1 MPPTKPPQEEIKKSL
16 RYSLWDGASWS
27 LTVGFAELYFSP
39 FAIFLGAADVIL
51 GLLSTLPQ
59 LAGAISQLVTPV
71 LVKKIGSRKRVV
83 LSGVAAQGGML
94 LFFMLSPFFHPYHL
108 FFLLAVA
115 CLYWISW
122 MITVPAWESWMGDIV
137 PEKRRG
143 AYFGR
148 RNQIIQLVM
157 FGALVGGG
165 WILNLF
171 QTYRGFL
178 ILIVLGLI
186 GRLLSLIFIGKQTEP
201 RGTDGT
207 GPVPSFVGF
216 LKTIHRNNFG
226 RFVLFVA
233 LFAVAMN
240 VASPYFVQYMLDELR
255 FSYLQFMAV
264 FAAMIGVKFV
274 TIPFWGRFSDRY
286 GTRKLIIPSCL
297 LLSLAPLLWLCS
309 SNFYYILFIQIVAGV
324 GIGGFELLS
333 FNFLL
338 DSTRPEDRTRN
349 AAYYQVLMGVGIVAG
364 SVVGGLIM
372 KFSLFDDK
380 TYFAIFLLSA
390 LLRLAISAGFL
401 PRLKEIR
408 EVESISYRKL
418 LSQVIR
424 FQKSVVE

>member
-1 MPPTKPPQEEIKKSL
+1 M
-16 RYSLWDGASWS
+16 
-27 LTVGFAELYFSP
+27 
-39 FAIFLGAADVIL
+39 
-51 GLLSTLPQ
+51 
-59 LAGAISQLVTPV
+59 
-71 LVKKIGSRKRVV
+71 
-83 LSGVAAQGGML
+83 
-94 LFFMLSPFFHPYHL
+94 
-108 FFLLAVA
+108 
-115 CLYWISW
+115 
-122 MITVPAWESWMGDIV
+122 
-137 PEKRRG
+137 
-143 AYFGR
+143 
-148 RNQIIQLVM
+148 
-157 FGALVGGG
+157 
-165 WILNLF
+165 
-171 QTYRGFL
+171 
-178 ILIVLGLI
+178 
-186 GRLLSLIFIGKQTEP
+186 
-201 RGTDGT
+201 
-207 GPVPSFVGF
+207 PSFVGF

-286 GTRKLIIPSCL
+286 GTRKLLVPSCL
-297 LLSLAPLLWLCS
+297 LLSLTPLLWLWS

-418 LSQVIR
+418 LSQVLR